1 MKNILIAIDFHDKT
15 QILIDY
21 AVKFARVF
29 DSKIWLLHVAAPD
42 PDFVGYGVG
51 PQYIRD
57 FRADEL
63 KEQHKNLLSYVDS
76 IKSKGLEADG
86 LVIQGAKIEMIL
98 EESEKLD
105 INMIITGHHDRGFFY
120 EVFRGSVSS
129 NIVNDSK
136 IPVLVIPFGEK

>member
-21 AVKFARVF
+21 ATKFARVF

-76 IKSKGLEADG
+76 IKSQGLESDG
-86 LVIQGAKIEMIL
+86 FIIQGAKIEMIM

-105 INMIITGHHDRGFFY
+105 IDMIITGHHDRGFFY

-129 NIVNDSK
+129 NIVSDSK
-136 IPVLVIPFGEK
+136 IPVFVIPFGEK

>member
-1 MKNILIAIDFHDKT
+1 MKNILVAIDFHDKT
-15 QILIDY
+15 QILIDS
-21 AVKFARVF
+21 AIKFAKVF

-63 KEQHKNLLSYVDS
+63 KEQHQHLISYADS
-76 IKSKGLEADG
+76 IKSYGLEADG

-98 EESEKLD
+98 EESEKLNID
-105 INMIITGHHDRGFFY
+105 MIITGHHDRGFFY

-129 NIVNDSK
+129 NIVSDSK
-136 IPVLVIPFGEK
+136 IPVLVIPFGE